1 MQPFFL
7 HLQAWWK
14 ESSQRQ
20 KFITLAGLGL
30 LLLLLYGTFYYASR
44 PNMKMLF
51 GGLSPADQG
60 MVIEELQKLNI
71 PVQYNENGD
80 VFVPSGKAA
89 EARAKLALSEKLPS
103 SGHSGYSELEKL
115 GMMNTPKVE
124 KERLKVLLEGE
135 LAKSIENIQGVR
147 VANVH
152 LSLGDDSPFISERVP
167 ASASIGIVET
177 AQGSVGKGQAKAIA
191 LLVSNGVPG
200 LTPQNVAI
208 LSNYGQILWDGQN
221 ESGAAGLA
229 DRRLQAEVSEAR
241 RREQELQR
249 VLDTAF
255 GVGNTIAMVNV
266 TMDFDKKVEETH
278 DKTPNSN
285 PLIRETNEET
295 MKGQNGALG
304 GLAGTASNVPNAAPA
319 APSNNSQQD
328 YTGKQTSENFGSNE
342 KKTVLETTPGM
353 LTGMSINVLANQNVI
368 KNPLQVQS
376 FLQGYLGPY
385 QANPH
390 FTATV
395 TSIPFDQQA
404 QVSLNQAA
412 TVEASK
418 QRMKQLL
425 SFLPILAI
433 LAVGYM
439 LSKSLKKVASEKADL
454 LAATASQR
462 TFSLSQGSY
471 QAALPGSQNFQQEGN
486 LSPSNGVNALLPG
499 STELI
504 NPDIGNFNG
513 FSPGNSPEAAQ
524 KSPQRAYEKVQWVSG
539 ENGEPIR
546 IDAIQDKINVP
557 LEQIKKMADEKPDLI
572 AMLIKTLLAEGGI

>member
-1 MQPFFL
+1 MQPLFS
-7 HLQAWWK
+7 HIEAWWK

-20 KFITLAGLGL
+20 KITTLAGLGL

-60 MVIEELQKLNI
+60 MVIEELQKFNI
-71 PVQYNENGD
+71 PVQYHENGD
-80 VFVPSGKAA
+80 VFVPAGKVA

-135 LAKSIENIQGVR
+135 LAKSIENIQGIR

-152 LSLGDDSPFISERVP
+152 LSLGDDSPFVSERIP
-167 ASASIGIVET
+167 PSASIGIVET
-177 AQGSVGKGQAKAIA
+177 AQGSVGKGQAKAIV

-208 LSNYGQILWDGQN
+208 LSNYGQILWDGQHD
-221 ESGAAGLA
+221 AGVAGMA
-229 DRRLQAEVSEAR
+229 DRRLQAEISEAR

-255 GVGNTIAMVNV
+255 GAGNTIAMVNV
-266 TMDFDKKVEETH
+266 TMDFDKRVEETH

-285 PLIRETNEET
+285 PLTRETNEEN

-319 APSNNSQQD
+319 AAANNSHQD

-368 KNPLQVQS
+368 KSPLQVQS

-404 QVSLNQAA
+404 QVSLHQAA
-412 TVEASK
+412 ASEASK
-418 QRMKQLL
+418 QRMKQIL

-439 LSKSLKKVASEKADL
+439 VSKSLKKVAAEKADL
-454 LAATASQR
+454 LAATAPDRMLALSESAYHPALPRSQNIPQEGGIGPSE
-462 TFSLSQGSY
+462 FGNALSQESAGMGYQNIGDLNGLPQGSLSVAG
-471 QAALPGSQNFQQEGN
+471 QQIAR
-486 LSPSNGVNALLPG
+486 SPA
-499 STELI
+499 
-504 NPDIGNFNG
+504 D
-513 FSPGNSPEAAQ
+513 
-524 KSPQRAYEKVQWVSG
+524 KVQWISG
-539 ENGEPIR
+539 TNGEPIR
-546 IDAIQDKINVP
+546 IDAIQDKVNVP
-557 LEQIKKMADEKPDLI
+557 LEQIKRLSEEKPDLI